1 MLLARIGFVVGVV
14 GGGREG
20 KYFSISTEY
29 TLQGRDVTLVCTRFT
44 LLLLVVGHVEAA
56 AADRGWPSSGL
67 TLRERLGCV
76 ILAPQTCASSFRR
89 DWKSAFLD
97 FTLAVVHPPAIS
109 AHVLVQGFV
118 HVHGFGPWGGIVL
131 VYGAHG

>member
-67 TLRERLGCV
+67 TLHERLGCV
-76 ILAPQTCASSFRR
+76 TLAPQHPSMRVKLRARSLL
-89 DWKSAFLD
+89 FL
-97 FTLAVVHPPAIS
+97 TSL
-109 AHVLVQGFV
+109 L
-118 HVHGFGPWGGIVL
+118 L
-131 VYGAHG
+131 